1 MSRIDE
7 LIEELCPE
15 GVKTFLL
22 RELLSRRKGISITA
36 QKMKALHSGDRAVR
50 IFAGGRTLVDV
61 DSNEFETASL
71 IKGPAIIVKSRGI
84 IEFAFWE
91 GVFTHKSELWS
102 YTPAEPQ
109 VDLKFVYYYLES
121 KSEFFVALAKSKSVK
136 MPQLSVA
143 DTDDYEIPVPPLE
156 VQREI
161 VSILDKFTQLEAELE
176 AELEARRIQYEVTR
190 DRLFDFSGDLSTHP
204 MAGMIRE
211 YCPEGILNRELRS
224 CGTFKKGGSLQKK
237 DMIEIGQPAIHYG
250 QIHTNPVVVLLKPPT
265 RVSDAVFSSSRVADP
280 GDLII
285 ADTSED
291 LDGVATAV
299 AWLGDSQIAVSGHI
313 LIFSHDMEPKYVSY
327 FFKTSE
333 FKRQKNKRSKGVKV
347 KDISSQRLG
356 EVVIP
361 VPPLEIQKEIV
372 SILDKL
378 DALVND
384 ITIGLPA
391 EIAARRKQYEYYRNK
406 LLTFKELEAA

>member
-1 MSRIDE
+1 
-7 LIEELCPE
+7 
-15 GVKTFLL
+15 
-22 RELLSRRKGISITA
+22 
-36 QKMKALHSGDRAVR
+36 
-50 IFAGGRTLVDV
+50 
-61 DSNEFETASL
+61 
-71 IKGPAIIVKSRGI
+71 
-84 IEFAFWE
+84 
-91 GVFTHKSELWS
+91 
-102 YTPAEPQ
+102 
-109 VDLKFVYYYLES
+109 
-121 KSEFFVALAKSKSVK
+121 
-136 MPQLSVA
+136 
-143 DTDDYEIPVPPLE
+143 
-156 VQREI
+156 
-161 VSILDKFTQLEAELE
+161 
-176 AELEARRIQYEVTR
+176 
-190 DRLFDFSGDLSTHP
+190 
-204 MAGMIRE
+204 
-211 YCPEGILNRELRS
+211 
-224 CGTFKKGGSLQKK
+224 
-237 DMIEIGQPAIHYG
+237 MIEIGQPAIHYG
-250 QIHTNPVVVLLKPPT
+250 QIHTNPVVFLLKPPT

-299 AWLGDSQIAVSGHI
+299 AWLGDSKIAVSGHI
-313 LIFSHDMEPKYVSY
+313 LIFGHDMEPKYVSY

-333 FKRQKNKRSKGVKV
+333 FKRQKNKKSKGVKV

-391 EIAARRKQYEYYRNK
+391 EIAARRKQYEHYRNK